1 VKQIKNKISSNINT
15 KKDKEVSELNKISN
29 TVLDNEDENNEK
41 GIIKQ

>member
-1 VKQIKNKISSNINT
+1 VKQIKNKISSNITT